1 MFKIIKDRL
10 LKKYT
15 KKSNNAPNTDTQW
28 ITTKSLD
35 DNVDLFK
42 NIFVND
48 DMIKYRFFGNHHNKK
63 IRFMAIF
70 CEGMSDAEQIDRA
83 IIKPIVESDMEQL
96 NIDYIYKNILI
107 KSDLKKVTSVE
118 DMVSSILYGST
129 LLLIDGYKEALVLDT
144 KGWKQRTVSEPTSE
158 AVVRGPKEGF
168 NETLMTNLGLIRK
181 KITNPDLKFKF
192 KTLGERTK
200 TKICVCYL
208 DGIVNKNI
216 LNEVYKRLDEI
227 KLDGILESG
236 YIEELIKDS
245 PFSPFSTVGNT
256 ERPDKVAANLLEGR
270 VAIVIDG
277 TPHALTVPFLFIEYF
292 QSDEDYYNG
301 YIYASINRILRYIA
315 FFISTSLPAIYV
327 ALTTFHKEMIPTP
340 LLLSI
345 SSAREG
351 VPLPTIAEI
360 LLMLLEFE
368 ILRESGVRL
377 PAPIGS
383 AISFVGALI
392 LGEATVAARFVSSPI
407 VIITALTGICN
418 FLSPHMIG
426 ALIIVRLIFVLL
438 SAFLGLYGYIFGVI
452 GLFIHLMSM
461 KSFGVPY
468 MLDIAS
474 LNFQDIKDTQI
485 RAPWWLMY
493 LRPKIIGEG
502 NLIRKEKNKDIIKR

>member
-1 MFKIIKDRL
+1 MFKIIKD
-10 LKKYT
+10 K
-15 KKSNNAPNTDTQW
+15 
-28 ITTKSLD
+28 
-35 DNVDLFK
+35 LFK
-42 NIFVND
+42 KQSIKNNSKNEYLEWKTTSSLNNNIKLFKSIFIND
-48 DMIKYRFFGNHHNKK
+48 DMIKYRTFGNSQNPN
-63 IRFMAIF
+63 IRLTAIF
-70 CEGMSDAEQIDRA
+70 CEGMSNGNYIDRN
-83 IIKPIVESDMEQL
+83 IIKPVVEAHLKQNDFE
-96 NIDYIYKNILI
+96 YIYKHVLI
-107 KSDLKKVTSVE
+107 GSDIKKIDSVE
-118 DMVSSILYGST
+118 DMVSSILYGDT
-129 LLLIDGYKEALVLDT
+129 LLLVDGYSEALILET
-144 KGWKQRTVSEPTSE
+144 KGWSQRSISEPTSE
-158 AVVRGPKEGF
+158 TVVRGPKEGF
-168 NETLMTNLGLIRK
+168 NETLMTNLSLIRK
-181 KITNPDLKFKF
+181 KITNSDLKFKF

-200 TKICVCYL
+200 TKICVCYI

-227 KLDGILESG
+227 KIDAILESG
-236 YIEELIKDS
+236 YVEELIKDS

-270 VAIVIDG
+270 VAIIIDG

-292 QSDEDYYNG
+292 QANEDYYNG
-301 YIYASINRILRYIA
+301 YIFSSINRMLRYLA

-368 ILRESGVRL
+368 ILRESGIRL

-418 FLSPHMIG
+418 FLSPQMIG
-426 ALIIVRLIFVLL
+426 ALIVVRLVFVLL
-438 SAFLGLYGYIFGVI
+438 SAFLGLFGYIFGII

-468 MLDIAS
+468 MQNITS
-474 LNFQDIKDTQI
+474 FNFQDIKDTQI

-493 LRPKIIGEG
+493 LRPKIIGEN
-502 NLIRKEKNKDIIKR
+502 NLVRKEKKNNFTKR